1 MEKERD
7 AGEAERGER
16 AEPLSDAERGIV
28 QDTWARVYESCE
40 DVGVAILIRSHE
52 DSARHPF
59 RNAKN
64 GGPNPPP
71 PSVQRGVNIHLRLR
85 PTSCLFGVSSRFFVN
100 FPSAKQYFLQFQDM
114 EEPEEMERSVQLR
127 KHACRVMDA
136 INTVVKNLH
145 DPEKVSSVL
154 TVVGKAHALKHKV
167 EPVYFKILSGVILE
181 VLAED
186 FGECFSPEVQTAWT
200 KLMGVLYWHITGAYQ
215 ESGFRKSPVR
225 RGQDAHS
232 APPPSPHLHHQYHT
246 PIRMVRIAYYTPRA
260 SQDPI
265 HVHLVSHRVSMV
277 TCELWD
283 AAFVPGAGVGTEETL
298 AAESP
303 GSPRGK
309 GTGLWQSSPPHMG
322 RRNHLIPPLCLHGRF
337 PGPTQRTVKSEC
349 RELRSVGGG
358 VNIDMLDQP
367 GLMFPIPTSRT
378 PRDNCTRESSVRY
391 CLVRASCGPGQRSQ
405 TDSREHYTMHMFS
418 RTSPGEHWSYT
429 KCSALRKCFF

>member
-1 MEKERD
+1 VHALCSLALRFCCPPRRPSPPPQPLIGPSLPGSGPGTPWCVCGMEKERD

-40 DVGVAILIRSHE
+40 DVGVAILI
-52 DSARHPF
+52 
-59 RNAKN
+59 
-64 GGPNPPP
+64 
-71 PSVQRGVNIHLRLR
+71 
-85 PTSCLFGVSSRFFVN
+85 RFFVN

-215 ESGFRKSPVR
+215 EVGWVKLSS
-225 RGQDAHS
+225 S
-232 APPPSPHLHHQYHT
+232 A
-246 PIRMVRIAYYTPRA
+246 V
-260 SQDPI
+260 
-265 HVHLVSHRVSMV
+265 
-277 TCELWD
+277 
-283 AAFVPGAGVGTEETL
+283 
-298 AAESP
+298 
-303 GSPRGK
+303 
-309 GTGLWQSSPPHMG
+309 
-322 RRNHLIPPLCLHGRF
+322 
-337 PGPTQRTVKSEC
+337 
-349 RELRSVGGG
+349 
-358 VNIDMLDQP
+358 
-367 GLMFPIPTSRT
+367 
-378 PRDNCTRESSVRY
+378 
-391 CLVRASCGPGQRSQ
+391 
-405 TDSREHYTMHMFS
+405 
-418 RTSPGEHWSYT
+418 
-429 KCSALRKCFF
+429 